1 MRWSAKLRMPG
12 RIHSLR
18 RFNFGVGRLKDNKAI
33 ASMFPEEMLRTAN
46 YTITPGTYLRGPTP

>member
-1 MRWSAKLRMPG
+1 MPG

-46 YTITPGTYLRGPTP
+46 YTITPGTYLRRPTR